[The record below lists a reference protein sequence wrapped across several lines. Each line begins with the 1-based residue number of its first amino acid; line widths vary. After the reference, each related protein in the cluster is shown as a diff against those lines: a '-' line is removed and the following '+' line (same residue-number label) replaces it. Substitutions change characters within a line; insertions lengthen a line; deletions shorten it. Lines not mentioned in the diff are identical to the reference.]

1 MIIFLTVIDIIL
13 VIVLCISIII
23 AVIIAVI
30 PKAPNFVASHYA
42 EFPKFSIQPL
52 ILCIL
57 SAFCL
62 FLCFMIDLL
71 EVYFISNK
79 FLSIHD
85 YQ

>member
-13 VIVLCISIII
+13 VIVLCISI
-23 AVIIAVI
+23 IIAVI

>member
-42 EFPKFSIQPL
+42 EFPKFSI
-52 ILCIL
+52 
-57 SAFCL
+57 
-62 FLCFMIDLL
+62 
-71 EVYFISNK
+71 
-79 FLSIHD
+79 
-85 YQ
+85 